1 LCHLPFRV
9 SPFFGALGDIHGD
22 FASARRVMRRHPDV
36 PFWLCVGDVADADG
50 RYEPLP
56 ARLYW
61 IKGNNENFDTV
72 AAALAG
78 VPDALPENL
87 RYIPNGVAITLA
99 GGLQVA
105 GLGGTFAPT
114 MFAMAAAELPHPKK
128 GTAKA
133 TELADR
139 RRHFVGEEVERCKQL
154 SGIDVLLSHE
164 APVPFRV
171 GRVQAGKAVINEV
184 LAAMRPRLHLFG
196 HHHRFHAFTAEGIPS
211 VCLAAVGE
219 SYLLVDRNT
228 LEYQHLPS

>member
-1 LCHLPFRV
+1 
-9 SPFFGALGDIHGD
+9 
-22 FASARRVMRRHPDV
+22 
-36 PFWLCVGDVADADG
+36 
-50 RYEPLP
+50 
-56 ARLYW
+56 
-61 IKGNNENFDTV
+61 
-72 AAALAG
+72 
-78 VPDALPENL
+78 
-87 RYIPNGVAITLA
+87 
-99 GGLQVA
+99 
-105 GLGGTFAPT
+105 

-128 GTAKA
+128 RTAKA

-171 GRVQAGKAVINEV
+171 GRVQAGKPVINEV

-196 HHHRFHAFTAEGIPS
+196 HHHRFQASAAEGVPS

-219 SYLLVDRNT
+219 SYLLIDRNT